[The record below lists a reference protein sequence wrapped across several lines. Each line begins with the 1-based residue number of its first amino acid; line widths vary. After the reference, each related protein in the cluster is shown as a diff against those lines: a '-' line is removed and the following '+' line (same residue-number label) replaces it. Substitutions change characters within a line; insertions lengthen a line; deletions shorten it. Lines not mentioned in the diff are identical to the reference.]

1 MQVGH
6 SSWSCVMPGARR
18 SVVFLISV
26 STAVVCVVL
35 AFLLSIVGGV
45 LNRGRG
51 GYFSFN
57 STDYWASHAISRLVF
72 AVPTGVVVVRKL
84 WLSCVTLSLW
94 PHKKI
99 LLPTYVELGQSVQR
113 DCNSSAYHVTATAF
127 LTLHGGVMQSK
138 SNVQIFL

>member
-1 MQVGH
+1 
-6 SSWSCVMPGARR
+6 MPDARR
-18 SVVFLISV
+18 SVVFLISI

-57 STDYWASHAISRLVF
+57 STDYWTSHAISRLIF

-84 WLSCVTLSLW
+84 
-94 PHKKI
+94 
-99 LLPTYVELGQSVQR
+99 
-113 DCNSSAYHVTATAF
+113 
-127 LTLHGGVMQSK
+127 
-138 SNVQIFL
+138 